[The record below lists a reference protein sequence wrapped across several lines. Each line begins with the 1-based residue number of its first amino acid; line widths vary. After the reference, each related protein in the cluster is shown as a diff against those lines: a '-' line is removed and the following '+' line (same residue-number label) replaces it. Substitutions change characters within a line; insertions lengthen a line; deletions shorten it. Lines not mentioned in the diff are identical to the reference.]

1 MKKLISII
9 AVCSMAL
16 TLFASCG
23 KEAADDVTDA
33 LNLETQTTAA
43 ETTTEAEETTAAED
57 EKATEAASE
66 EAETAEA
73 ETETTEEST
82 TSKFKYGTLG
92 KATGKSKIWA
102 NMVGTAYILFKNNEK
117 PDANGMQG
125 LVYEIWVAPYGDDA
139 SVWSYGTWDIDGNT
153 LKMTPVNQSEN
164 GNIGVEV
171 GSTQTFTANDGSF
184 TIPITFEQGG
194 KTNATLKMS

>member
-16 TLFASCG
+16 TIFASCG

-43 ETTTEAEETTAAED
+43 ENTTEAEETTAAEE

-82 TSKFKYGTLG
+82 TSKYKYGTLG

-139 SVWSYGTWDIDGNT
+139 SVWSYGTWDIDNGT

-164 GNIGVEV
+164 GSIGVEV
-171 GSTQTFTANDGSF
+171 GGTKTFTANDGTFS
-184 TIPITFEQGG
+184 IPITFEQGG
-194 KTNATLKMS
+194 KTTATLKMS